1 MLILIYS
8 VALGLSAFLLFWIEP
23 LLTKMVLPILGG
35 SPAVW
40 NTALM
45 FFQLMLLLGYGYA
58 HLVNLVARPSW
69 QFWIHGLVLVA
80 GLAFLPLG
88 ISHGWIPPID
98 RSPIPWLL
106 GLLAVSIGWP
116 FFALSASA
124 PLLQA
129 WFAKSGHRLGA
140 DPYFLYVASN
150 LGSLLA
156 LLAFPFLFE
165 PTMSLAEQ
173 RRIWMLCYFL
183 VVALIGG
190 CGLSLR
196 KTNREL
202 SGERQP
208 TPPVLPTSSSRPW
221 PIWITLAF
229 VPSSLLLG
237 VTTYITTDIASAPL
251 LWVIPLAL
259 YLLSFI
265 IAFSRRG
272 APSLGWALK
281 GEAIGIVII
290 SVLVLLTLI
299 FSLTVPVVM
308 AAILHLITFFLIAV
322 VCHTEL
328 ASRRPGPESVTE
340 FYFAMSIG
348 GAAGGIFNAIIAP
361 VIFSSTYE
369 YYLVLAVACWLRSLS
384 IKGRDPITYRD
395 IVLPAALTLFVVI
408 GADRWIDRVP
418 PAMIYRGLFLIP
430 AALLLYSFS
439 QRPVRF
445 ALGVGG
451 LFGGVLIV
459 QSTVGVIFQERSFFG
474 VLKVKHLDDGRR
486 TVLVHGTT
494 IHGAEFVDPAL
505 QRESLMYYH
514 RAGPVGQFF
523 GSIRGVRTVGV
534 IGLGTGA
541 LACYRTAGQEWTFY
555 EIDEA
560 VERVALNTT
569 YFHYLQ
575 DCGADAHVVLGD
587 GRLSIQARPDSYYD
601 LIVVD
606 AFSSDSIPLH
616 LMTREAM
623 LLYLSKLS
631 PHGVILFHVSNLYL
645 RLAPVV
651 ASVVHSVDA
660 VARDETFQPSA
671 DELKDG
677 ASLSE
682 WIAIARNDADLTFLD
697 REPRWKPLIAD
708 PHARPWT
715 DDFSNVVS
723 AIVW

>member
-8 VALGLSAFLLFWIEP
+8 VALCFSAFLLFWIEP
-23 LLTKMVLPILGG
+23 LFTKMVLPILGG

-45 FFQLMLLLGYGYA
+45 FFQLVLLLGYGYA
-58 HLVNLVARPSW
+58 YVLSRVTRPRW
-69 QFWIHGLVLVA
+69 QVWIHGVVLVI
-80 GLAFLPLG
+80 GLMFLPLA
-88 ISHGWIPPID
+88 IAHGWMPPSD

-156 LLAFPFLFE
+156 LMAFPFLFE

-173 RRIWMLCYFL
+173 NRIWMLTYFL

-190 CGLSLR
+190 CGLTLR
-196 KTNREL
+196 KVNGDSL
-202 SGERQP
+202 GSQH
-208 TPPVLPTSSSRPW
+208 SSSTSPGSSRHW
-221 PIWITLAF
+221 AVWIALAF

-265 IAFSRRG
+265 VAFSRRG
-272 APSLGWALK
+272 APSLAWALK
-281 GEAIGIVII
+281 GEATGLVII
-290 SVLVLLTLI
+290 SMLVLLTLI

-308 AAILHLITFFLIAV
+308 AAILHLITFFFIAI

-328 ASRRPGPESVTE
+328 ASRRPGPDAVTK

-361 VIFSSTYE
+361 VMFSSTYE

-384 IKGRDPITYRD
+384 IKNRDPLTYRD
-395 IVLPAALTLFVVI
+395 FVLPAALTLFVVA

-418 PAMIYRGLFLIP
+418 PAMIYRGLFLLP
-430 AALLLYSFS
+430 VALLLYSFS

-505 QRESLMYYH
+505 RREPLMYYH
-514 RAGPVGQFF
+514 RAGPIGQFF
-523 GSIRGVRTVGV
+523 GAVTGARTVGV

-541 LACYRTAGQEWTFY
+541 LACYRTPGQEWTFY
-555 EIDEA
+555 EIDQA
-560 VERVALNTT
+560 VERVANNTS
-569 YFHYLQ
+569 YFHYLE
-575 DCGADAHVVLGD
+575 DCGADSQIVLGD

-623 LLYLSKLS
+623 LLYLRKLRA
-631 PHGVILFHVSNLYL
+631 HGVILFHVSNLYL

-651 ASVVHSVDA
+651 ATVVRSVDA
-660 VARDETFQPSA
+660 VARDETFQPSV

-682 WIAIARNDADLTFLD
+682 WIAIARSDADLAFLD
-697 REPRWKPLIAD
+697 REPRWKPLVAD
-708 PHARPWT
+708 PHVKPWT